1 MQKNPTRDEL
11 LHFLTDA
18 VTGPDFSRATFAGT
32 TRGAACEWV
41 RVVLRPV
48 EVRGER
54 HVQFAYHGAKK
65 VVTKNSV
72 PGELEP
78 PLEELLAYG
87 FASVHISTRTDEIDI
102 RTSRKGRVHIGR
114 HTIGEPRESP
124 GVEAHNRV
132 KDVPLPEGR
141 ADRLLEIM
149 GIATADGA
157 VRPTMRAKF
166 TQINEFLKQLRH
178 SLDDTDLKRLGRPVE
193 ILDCGCGLSYLTL
206 AAHHYL
212 NDVLN
217 VPARIL
223 GVDVNDEV
231 IRKSIDRADR
241 LGASGLSFECRRIG
255 AADVRADIVLAL
267 HACDTATD
275 DAIAQ
280 AVRSEARLLL
290 SVPCCHH
297 DLNRAIR
304 ADTANGVLRPMLRHG
319 IMLQRTADL
328 VTDAFR
334 ALALRIV
341 GYRTDVVEF
350 VATEHTPR
358 NLMIRAVRCAGGSRD
373 LSPAKPGFTA
383 APSESRG
390 LSPAK
395 PGFTA
400 APIGDAAHVAEYQ
413 ELKRFWA
420 VTPYIE
426 RALGEPFQ
434 QLVRATPL

>member
-11 LHFLTDA
+11 LHFIKET
-18 VTGPDFSRATFAGT
+18 VTGPEFSRATFAGA

-41 RVVLRPV
+41 RVVVRPV

-54 HVQFAYHGAKK
+54 HVQFAYQGAKK
-65 VVTKNSV
+65 VVTKNH
-72 PGELEP
+72 P
-78 PLEELLAYG
+78 PAEVDDPLDELLTYG
-87 FASVHISTRTDEIDI
+87 FAAVHISTRGEEIDI
-102 RTSRKGRVHIGR
+102 RTSRKGKVHIGTHR
-114 HTIGEPRESP
+114 MDAAREFETEP
-124 GVEAHNRV
+124 HNRV

-141 ADRLLEIM
+141 ADHLLEVM
-149 GIATADGA
+149 GVTTPDGH
-157 VRPTMRAKF
+157 VRASMRAKF

-178 SLDDTDLKRLGRPVE
+178 ALDDTDLARLDRSIE
-193 ILDCGCGLSYLTL
+193 ILDCGCGSSYLTL

-217 VPARIL
+217 VPARVL

-231 IRKSIDRADR
+231 IRKSAARADQ
-241 LGASGLSFECRRIG
+241 LGTNGLNFECRRIG
-255 AADVRADIVLAL
+255 TVDVRADIVLAL

-275 DAIAQ
+275 DALAQ

-297 DLNRAIR
+297 DLNRALQ
-304 ADTANGVLRPMLRHG
+304 AGAGAGVLRPVLRHG
-319 IMLQRTADL
+319 IMRERTADL

-334 ALALRIV
+334 ALALRIT

-358 NLMIRAVRCAGGSRD
+358 NLMIRAVRGG
-373 LSPAKPGFTA
+373 PT
-383 APSESRG
+383 
-390 LSPAK
+390 
-395 PGFTA
+395 
-400 APIGDAAHVAEYQ
+400 GDAAHVAEYQ
-413 ELKRFWA
+413 EMKRFWG

-426 RALGEPFQ
+426 KALGEPFQ
-434 QLVRATPL
+434 QLVRAAPL